1 MRNKIIGLVLIF
13 FAFVGS
19 VSAQSTIK
27 GKILSPNNE
36 PVSGAVVS
44 ATGANGMVI
53 SGADGTFEIKTKA
66 SNAEISISAEGFYE
80 YTTVSHGDAS
90 LSVVLMNADRP
101 KYNNEVVLPFRNTD
115 NQSKT
120 SSARNLAPKDLDQTH
135 LFENGL
141 QGEVA
146 GLRVTNKSGM
156 PGEGSYLNIRGIRSL
171 TSSNKPLIL
180 VNGVPYITDDEESS
194 VISAYSKG
202 TLAGI
207 DVANIKN
214 VTVLTGAEATI
225 YGSMGANGVILI
237 ETNGAKRSEVLD
249 TKFTLRSQFGV
260 NWNSKQIP
268 VMNSDQYKDYV
279 SDIGL
284 TRYED
289 MADLISAYP
298 FIQDATYNQDY
309 LYKHNTNWQDEIYS
323 PSFVTTNSL
332 RIEGGDAIALY
343 DISLG
348 LTNEGGVVDNTGRS
362 RVNTQINARTNITRK
377 LEFLTNIALAFTES
391 SLQEQGM
398 NMQANPFLVA
408 LNKQPVLGPWGMD
421 IDGKTLDTYDIY
433 RYNLSN
439 PVAITNTVNTRARQH
454 ILNTRLGLNYEIN
467 SDWKLEGRV
476 GMFYTYDQQQIFIPG
491 VTDKAITPNTDVNYG
506 TVIGENTVRSGSGKM
521 LNMYY
526 NLNALFNKTLENGDK
541 VNAYGGVQ
549 AMTMTKEYDTGAG
562 YNTASDYYQT
572 LDKVQDNNNVDFY
585 GYSDD
590 WNWLNLYA
598 HGDYTWN
605 NLLRGSVNMAFDGSS
620 SIGKETNRF
629 SFYPSA
635 GVTFLAKN
643 LDALQA
649 SSLVN
654 RLDVNVEYGLTGN
667 SRFSPDYG
675 KDYYMSAPF
684 LNLSAIS
691 RANIPNTGV
700 NAEKITNFNVGVEAS
715 VLYNR
720 VTLGLNYYNDVANDV
735 LIAESNQS
743 VFGASNYYNNSGKI
757 TSSGI
762 EASLAV
768 ALVNNRDFEWVVGGN
783 IATLNNKI
791 SSMGANTSEV
801 VNLDINGDDAQL
813 INKEGYSPYSFY
825 GLKATGVIANQA
837 EADRLDL
844 KNSLGVKY
852 QAGDVRFED
861 MNADGYINDKDR
873 QLLGSALPDLFGGFF
888 TSLRY
893 KNLTL
898 AAEFTYSKGNDAYNA
913 VRRNIESTG
922 SMNNRSLSVVN
933 RWQLDGQE
941 TDIPRAVYGDPVG
954 NDVFSSRWIED
965 ASYMKLKYITL
976 SYNLNREFLKV
987 FKSGTFYVTGENL
1000 FTFTNYLGLDPE
1012 FSYSYSDALQGVD
1025 YGKIVLPRSV
1035 RFGFNLNF

>member
-120 SSARNLAPKDLDQTH
+120 SSARNLAQKDLDQTH